1 MKKGFLRIL
10 RILLGSLSLGAGIS
24 LFVSPNGIVPGG
36 VTGLAIMIN
45 RFLPVGVGSITFLVN
60 IPLLYVAYRR
70 FGKRFFSNTLF
81 ALAASSIS
89 IDLFAIIKP
98 VTTDLVL
105 AALAGGGLVALGVGT
120 IFRNGATTGGV
131 DIVVRLL
138 KQKFP
143 HIKTGNV
150 FLMVDGAIAVL
161 SGLVFKNPE
170 LSIYSLLA
178 IGVSSAVLNFVL
190 YGADEARLMIII
202 TQNPS
207 DVKNVLVTKL
217 GAGVSLIKATG
228 GFSGEEKGVL
238 ICAVRNQSFYK
249 AKDMVSE
256 ADSRAFLIVSSAT
269 AIYGEGFKAI
279 DIEEM

>member
-1 MKKGFLRIL
+1 MKKGFLRVL
-10 RILLGSLSLGAGIS
+10 RILLGSLSLGAGVS
-24 LFVSPNGIVPGG
+24 LFVSPNELVPGG

-45 RFLPVGVGSITFLVN
+45 SFLPVGVGSITFLVN
-60 IPLLYVAYRR
+60 IPLLFVAYKH
-70 FGKRFFSNTLF
+70 FGKAFFTNTLF
-81 ALAASSIS
+81 ALTASSAA
-89 IDLFAIIKP
+89 IDLFAVMKP
-98 VTTDLVL
+98 VTNDLVI
-105 AALAGGGLVALGVGT
+105 ASLAGGGLVASGVGI

-138 KQKFP
+138 KQRFP

-150 FLMVDGAIAVL
+150 FLMVDGTIAIL
-161 SGLVFKNPE
+161 GGLVFRNPE
-170 LSIYSLLA
+170 LSIYSLLT

-190 YGADEARLMIII
+190 YGADEAKLMIII
-202 TQNPS
+202 TP
-207 DVKNVLVTKL
+207 DPTAVKNALVTKL

-238 ICAVRNQSFYK
+238 VCAVRNQSFYK
-249 AKDMVSE
+249 AKELVGK

-279 DIEEM
+279 DIEEI